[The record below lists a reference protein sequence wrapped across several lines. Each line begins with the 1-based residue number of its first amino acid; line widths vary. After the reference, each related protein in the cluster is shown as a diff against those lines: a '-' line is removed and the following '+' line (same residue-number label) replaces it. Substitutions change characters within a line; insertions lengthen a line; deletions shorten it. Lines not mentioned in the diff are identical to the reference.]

1 LSQANIEIAKNCYE
15 AFGRGDIP
23 ALLAALAEDV
33 EWITPGEGIPTE
45 GTRRSR
51 AEVGAFFEAVGN
63 TWSFTSF
70 EPREYIASGDTLVV
84 MGRYGGFAKATG
96 KPVASDWVMVW
107 KIRDGKVAYFREFT
121 DTLALANALKT

>member
-1 LSQANIEIAKNCYE
+1 MSQANIEIAKNCYD
-15 AFGRGDIP
+15 AFGRADIP

-33 EWITPGEGIPTE
+33 EWITPGDGIPTE
-45 GTRRSR
+45 GTRRGP
-51 AEVGAFFEAVGN
+51 AEVGEFFEVVGS

-70 EPREYIASGDTLVV
+70 EPREFIASGDTLVV
-84 MGRYGGFAKATG
+84 VGRYAGTAKATG

-121 DTLALANALKT
+121 DTLALASALTA